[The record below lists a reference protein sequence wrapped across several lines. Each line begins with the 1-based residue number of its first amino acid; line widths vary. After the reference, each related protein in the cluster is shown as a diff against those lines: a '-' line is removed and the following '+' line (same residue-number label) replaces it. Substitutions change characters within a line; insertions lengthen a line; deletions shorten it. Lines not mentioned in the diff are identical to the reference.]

1 MIDITRNRQV
11 IQVYSSLVRS
21 SDMKIA
27 NQNNNL
33 LTTMI
38 IDDPTTNYCRS
49 VADICIP
56 MIYRFDRLMFV
67 FKDMDDNIIYLNDE
81 FELQL
86 TIEDVCDQL
95 HTSVPSTNQ
104 FSMIEVFGNNSKK

>member
-1 MIDITRNRQV
+1 MVILPASFYGSNVIDITRNRQM
-11 IQVYSSLVRS
+11 IQVYSSLVLS

-49 VADICIP
+49 VEDICIP
-56 MIYRFDRLMFV
+56 MIYRFDRLMLV
-67 FKDMDDNIIYLNDE
+67 FKDMDGNIIHLNGE

-86 TIEDVCDQL
+86 TI
-95 HTSVPSTNQ
+95 
-104 FSMIEVFGNNSKK
+104 